1 MTKDQLRALI
11 ERAADWP
18 EEARAE
24 LLRTM
29 VQIEAK
35 YGGIY
40 HVDDDE
46 RDALEQSAEDARL
59 HRYATDEAVE
69 ADFSRFRSA

>member
-1 MTKDQLRALI
+1 
-11 ERAADWP
+11 
-18 EEARAE
+18 
-24 LLRTM
+24 M

-46 RDALEQSAEDARL
+46 RDALEQSAEDTRL

-69 ADFSRFRSA
+69 AVFSRFRGA

>member
-1 MTKDQLRALI
+1 MTKHQLKALL

-29 VQIEAK
+29 VQIESN
-35 YGGIY
+35 YGGIC
-40 HVDDDE
+40 HVDDDK
-46 RDALEQSAEDARL
+46 RDALEQSAEDTRL
-59 HRYATDEAVE
+59 HCYATDEAIE
-69 ADFSRFRSA
+69 AVFSRFRSA

>member
-1 MTKDQLRALI
+1 MTKDQLKTLI
-11 ERAADWP
+11 ERVADWP

-46 RDALEQSAEDARL
+46 RDALEESAQDTRL

-69 ADFSRFRSA
+69 AVFSRFRSA